1 MKINILV
8 IVSVSM
14 IFFSCEKNISVSL
27 PNYAEKVSI
36 QSMIERDS
44 MPIVYFNKT
53 VPYFDKKVSFQDL
66 VIRNAQVKLQSTAGT
81 DSLRLD
87 SVFDRIY
94 CEYDYYYKGSVPVQ
108 ANKIYAL
115 TIKSGTDIY
124 TATSQTNLL
133 APTIDSVSYTPA
145 FNDLYGEHEG
155 VIVYFKDVPS
165 QTNFYRFEMVR
176 YVDTTTK
183 RASEKIVSPC
193 LGKDSISVHD
203 IGRSMYKDEGLSG
216 QQIKMVIEPAYTHK
230 KGTRGLVY
238 VQSIDKNTYDFFDQL
253 DRQKQAQFNPFVE
266 PVFLKEGQFGNKAT
280 GYFSAK
286 TNSAPVAFVFP
297 E

>member
-1 MKINILV
+1 MLV
-8 IVSVSM
+8 VISM
-14 IFFSCEKNISVSL
+14 LSFSCEKNIAVSL
-27 PNYAEKVSI
+27 PAYSEKVSI
-36 QSMIERDS
+36 QSMIEKDS
-44 MPIVYFNKT
+44 MPTVYFNKT

-66 VIRNAQVKLQSTAGT
+66 VIRNAQIELQSTAGT
-81 DSLRLD
+81 DSLKLD
-87 SVFDRIY
+87 SVFNRIY
-94 CEYDYYYKGSVPVQ
+94 CEYDYYYKGSKPVQ
-108 ANKIYAL
+108 SNQQYTL
-115 TIKSGTDIY
+115 TIKSGTDVY
-124 TATSQTNLL
+124 TATTQTNLL
-133 APTIDSVSYTPA
+133 APTIDSVSYTSA

-183 RASEKIVSPC
+183 RASEKIASPC
-193 LGKDSISVHD
+193 LGKDSIIVHD
-203 IGRSMYKDEGLSG
+203 VGRSMYKDEGLSG

-238 VQSIDKNTYDFFDQL
+238 VQSIDKNAYDFFDQL

-266 PVFLKEGQFGNKAT
+266 PVFLKEGQFGSKAI
-280 GYFSAK
+280 GYFSVK